1 MRTPPHPILPASFLN
16 ASVVRA
22 WIAVV
27 LLASLGALLLLKPNA
42 AQAQVR
48 RCAGPDGTL
57 VFTDR
62 KCEDVGAT
70 ERVPRD
76 ALPGAGLMYRGGC
89 SRNLQDLIYE
99 MTAAIDSRDV
109 NRLASLYHW
118 VGMSSR
124 GSYGVMARLDGIAQR
139 PLVDIVALQP
149 IRRIV
154 VQNDDGTRSSV
165 DPDYY
170 PQASANRTP
179 VALRVEQTVVNGS
192 TPSRT
197 VFGLRRHL
205 GCWWVTL

>member
-1 MRTPPHPILPASFLN
+1 MRALPSAL
-16 ASVVRA
+16 
-22 WIAVV
+22 I
-27 LLASLGALLLLKPNA
+27 LLASLCALSLLKPNT

-48 RCAGPDGTL
+48 RCAGADGTL

-70 ERVPRD
+70 ERLPRD
-76 ALPGAGLMYRGGC
+76 ATLPGAGRGYRGGC

-124 GSYGVMARLDGIAQR
+124 GSYGVMGRLDGIAQR

-154 VQNDDGTRSSV
+154 VQSDDGTRSSV
-165 DPDYY
+165 DPGYY

-179 VALRVEQTVVNGS
+179 VALRVEQTLANGI

>member
-1 MRTPPHPILPASFLN
+1 MRTPPHLILPASSLN
-16 ASVVRA
+16 ASAVRA
-22 WIAVV
+22 SMAFV
-27 LLASLGALLLLKPNA
+27 LLASLGALLLLMPNA

-76 ALPGAGLMYRGGC
+76 ALAGAGRMYRGGC

-124 GSYGVMARLDGIAQR
+124 GSYGVMGRLDGIAQR

-149 IRRIV
+149 IRHIV

-165 DPDYY
+165 DPGYY

-179 VALRVEQTVVNGS
+179 VALRVEQTLANGI

>member
-1 MRTPPHPILPASFLN
+1 MRGS
-16 ASVVRA
+16 
-22 WIAVV
+22 IAFV
-27 LLASLGALLLLKPNA
+27 LLASLGTLLLLQPNA

-48 RCAGPDGTL
+48 RCSGPDGTL

-76 ALPGAGLMYRGGC
+76 ALPGAGRMYRGGC

-124 GSYGVMARLDGIAQR
+124 GSYGVMGRLDGIAQR

-165 DPDYY
+165 DPTGVDPTYY

-179 VALRVEQTVVNGS
+179 VALRVEQTLANGS

>member
-22 WIAVV
+22 SMAFV

-76 ALPGAGLMYRGGC
+76 ALPGAGLKYRGGC

-165 DPDYY
+165 DPSYY